1 LSTSTPEVALRAQS
15 AWRWLCA
22 LPDRVLFGPASRGA
36 GPASGVLRC
45 ARYPYALLR
54 DLAGGKLNLHAM
66 GLVYASLLSIIPLVA
81 LSFGILKAFDAQ
93 DVLRPLVHAF
103 FDPMG
108 SSADQFTDQVMT
120 FAKKVRGG
128 LVGSVGLGLLV
139 WTLLGTMRKVEDGF
153 NFVWHVDVARSFA
166 RRSAEYIALLVAGPL
181 LLAAVIGFSRRA
193 ADSTPARLLEGL
205 PLADRLMALGLR
217 LAPYVLVSG
226 LLTALYIAIPNTR
239 VRFRPA
245 LIGGIAAGILWAAI
259 GRIFTLFVLYSV
271 RLTMVYAGFAIMIT
285 ALVWTYFGWTILLLG
300 AQVSFYAQ
308 NPGYLRS
315 GLKEPQLAS
324 VDTERLALGIMV
336 LIAARQRCGGA
347 RDTISSLALRLDF
360 PGIAVARV
368 CAGLEAA
375 GYIVPGEDQT
385 LLLGRDASQLR
396 VLDILITARTQR
408 SGLIRSAAA
417 TPAAVEAFC
426 SDLDHTCE
434 QRYATLSLGE
444 MIERPGHESPR

>member
-1 LSTSTPEVALRAQS
+1 MSSPAQAVQLRAQS
-15 AWRWLCA
+15 AWRWLYA
-22 LPDRVLFGPASRGA
+22 LPDRLLFGPASRRSGLV
-36 GPASGVLRC
+36 PALLRY

-93 DVLRPLVHAF
+93 DALRPLLRDF

-108 SSADQFTDQVMT
+108 SSADQFTDQVMN

-139 WTLLGTMRKVEDGF
+139 WTLVGTMRRVEDGF

-166 RRSAEYIALLVAGPL
+166 RRSTEYIALLVAGPL
-181 LLAAVIGFSRRA
+181 LLAAVIVLSRVA
-193 ADSTPARLLEGL
+193 ADSTPAQLLAEV
-205 PLADRLMALGLR
+205 PLLDRLRAGVLR
-217 LAPYVLVSG
+217 LAPYLFVAGMLTVLYMV
-226 LLTALYIAIPNTR
+226 IPNTR

-245 LIGGIAAGILWAAI
+245 MIGGIAAGVLWAAV
-259 GRIFTLFVLYSV
+259 GRFFTLFVLYSV
-271 RLTMVYAGFAIMIT
+271 RLTVVYAGFAIMIA

-300 AQVSFYAQ
+300 AQLSFYAQ

-315 GLKEPQLAS
+315 GLREPRLSS
-324 VDTERLALGIMV
+324 VDTERLALGIMY
-336 LIAARQRCGGA
+336 LIAVRQRYGGA
-347 RDTISSLALRLDF
+347 RDTIGSLATRLDF

-375 GYIVPGEDQT
+375 GYIVPGRAQT
-385 LLLGRDASQLR
+385 LLLGRDAAQLR
-396 VLDILITARTQR
+396 VLDILITARSQR

-417 TPAAVEAFC
+417 TPAAVETLC
-426 SDLDHTCE
+426 NEIDSHCE
-434 QRYATLSLGE
+434 QRYAALSLAELIQG
-444 MIERPGHESPR
+444 PGYDPRD

>member
-1 LSTSTPEVALRAQS
+1 
-15 AWRWLCA
+15 
-22 LPDRVLFGPASRGA
+22 
-36 GPASGVLRC
+36 
-45 ARYPYALLR
+45 
-54 DLAGGKLNLHAM
+54 
-66 GLVYASLLSIIPLVA
+66 
-81 LSFGILKAFDAQ
+81 
-93 DVLRPLVHAF
+93 
-103 FDPMG
+103 
-108 SSADQFTDQVMT
+108 
-120 FAKKVRGG
+120 
-128 LVGSVGLGLLV
+128 
-139 WTLLGTMRKVEDGF
+139 
-153 NFVWHVDVARSFA
+153 
-166 RRSAEYIALLVAGPL
+166 
-181 LLAAVIGFSRRA
+181 
-193 ADSTPARLLEGL
+193 
-205 PLADRLMALGLR
+205 
-217 LAPYVLVSG
+217 
-226 LLTALYIAIPNTR
+226 
-239 VRFRPA
+239 
-245 LIGGIAAGILWAAI
+245 
-259 GRIFTLFVLYSV
+259 
-271 RLTMVYAGFAIMIT
+271 MIT